1 MAKQKRKKTRTHV
14 NTGTNTRQDKNAGL
28 TPGAPKSFVIS
39 SATHRLPLSLRTL
52 VAETRRV
59 MEPNTASRLRE
70 RRKNKLRDFLAM
82 CGPLGVSHLLV
93 FGQTKVGSYGGGGN
107 INLRIMRAPRGPTL
121 TFRINKYALAAD
133 LARARKRPH
142 SVGAEYQ
149 TPPLLVLNNFTSDS
163 KHVKV
168 LVTVFQ
174 NLFPAIQVHN
184 MRLTTARRIVLL
196 NYNASTD
203 TIDWRHYLITLRP
216 VGISKSVRRAIE
228 GTASSRSLLAGSIT
242 TASSHG
248 GPDAAPRRSNRKQL
262 VDLSSADDIAE
273 FVLGHHRSSSRGQSP
288 AASSAA
294 AYDSETDADTD
305 MSDAED
311 GGNRVELSTPYLGR
325 HNRIIQ
331 PLPSSVSANGASSTP
346 ADDDDGDVDDQ
357 PDDISDDVKDTTRA
371 DQVRAPVHSE
381 QRAVRLRE
389 IGPRMELR
397 CIKIEEGL
405 GSSSDPNNGL
415 KKAVAQDLKTGT
427 ASG

>member
-14 NTGTNTRQDKNAGL
+14 THGTGRQDKNAGL

-39 SATHRLPLSLRTL
+39 SASHRLPLSLRTL
-52 VAETRRV
+52 ISETRRV

-93 FGQTKVGSYGGGGN
+93 FGQTKVGTYGGGGN
-107 INLRIMRAPRGPTL
+107 INLRIMRAPRGPTV
-121 TFRINKYALAAD
+121 TFRINKFALSAD
-133 LARARKRPH
+133 LARARRRPH
-142 SVGAEYQ
+142 SVGSEFQ
-149 TPPLLVLNNFTSDS
+149 TPPLLVLNNFTSDQ

-196 NYNASTD
+196 NYNAATD

-216 VGISKSVRRAIE
+216 VGVSKSVRRAIE
-228 GTASSRSLLAGSIT
+228 GTSARSLVAGSVLT
-242 TASSHG
+242 SGAS
-248 GPDAAPRRSNRKQL
+248 ARRTSGKKL

-273 FVLGHHRSSSRGQSP
+273 FVLGRHRSLAGARGQSP

-294 AYDSETDADTD
+294 YDSETEADTD

-311 GGNRVELSTPYLGR
+311 D
-325 HNRIIQ
+325 
-331 PLPSSVSANGASSTP
+331 PSSSRVDLTMPYFGRQNRNIDPKKAQRATSADDAADEDDGMDADGAGEEGEE
-346 ADDDDGDVDDQ
+346 DDDDDDDATSRARPPQ
-357 PDDISDDVKDTTRA
+357 PV
-371 DQVRAPVHSE
+371 QSE

-405 GSSSDPNNGL
+405 GGSDKDPKNGL
-415 KKAVAQDLKTGT
+415 RKAVAQDLK
-427 ASG
+427 AAPSA

>member
-14 NTGTNTRQDKNAGL
+14 SHATGRQDGNAGL

-39 SATHRLPLSLRTL
+39 SAAHRLPLSVRTL
-52 VAETRRV
+52 ISETRRV

-93 FGQTKVGSYGGGGN
+93 FGQTKVGTYGGGGN
-107 INLRIMRAPRGPTL
+107 INLRIMRAPRGPTV
-121 TFRINKYALAAD
+121 TFRINKFALASD
-133 LARARKRPH
+133 LARARRRPH
-142 SVGAEYQ
+142 SLGSEFQ
-149 TPPLLVLNNFTSDS
+149 TPPLLVLNNFTSDQ

-184 MRLTTARRIVLL
+184 VRITTARRIVLL

-216 VGISKSVRRAIE
+216 VGVSKSVRRAVE
-228 GTASSRSLLAGSIT
+228 GTTARSLVASSLA
-242 TASSHG
+242 ASKDG
-248 GPDAAPRRSNRKQL
+248 ARPRRSTGKKL

-273 FVLGHHRSSSRGQSP
+273 FVLGRHRGSTQARGQSP

-294 AYDSETDADTD
+294 YDSETEADTD
-305 MSDAED
+305 MSDGED
-311 GGNRVELSTPYLGR
+311 DPSRPSANRVELTAEEGG
-325 HNRIIQ
+325 
-331 PLPSSVSANGASSTP
+331 SSSS
-346 ADDDDGDVDDQ
+346 Q
-357 PDDISDDVKDTTRA
+357 
-371 DQVRAPVHSE
+371 HSG

-405 GSSSDPNNGL
+405 GGSGSDNNNGL
-415 KKAVAQDLKTGT
+415 RKAVAQDLK
-427 ASG
+427 A

>member
-14 NTGTNTRQDKNAGL
+14 NHGTGRQDSNAGL

-39 SATHRLPLSLRTL
+39 SAAHRLPLSVRTL
-52 VAETRRV
+52 ISETRRV

-93 FGQTKVGSYGGGGN
+93 FGQTKVGTYGGGGN
-107 INLRIMRAPRGPTL
+107 INLRIMRAPRGPTV
-121 TFRINKYALAAD
+121 TFRINKFALASD

-142 SVGAEYQ
+142 SLGSEFQ
-149 TPPLLVLNNFTSDS
+149 TPPLLVLNNFTSDQ

-184 MRLTTARRIVLL
+184 MRVTTARRIVLL

-216 VGISKSVRRAIE
+216 VGVSKSVRRAVE
-228 GTASSRSLLAGSIT
+228 GTTARSLTTAIVANKEGASSST
-242 TASSHG
+242 
-248 GPDAAPRRSNRKQL
+248 RRTIGKKL

-273 FVLGHHRSSSRGQSP
+273 FVLGRHRGSGLSRGQSP

-294 AYDSETDADTD
+294 YDSETEADTD

-311 GGNRVELSTPYLGR
+311 DPSRPSANRVELSAFDESNG
-325 HNRIIQ
+325 
-331 PLPSSVSANGASSTP
+331 SSLSAASS
-346 ADDDDGDVDDQ
+346 G
-357 PDDISDDVKDTTRA
+357 
-371 DQVRAPVHSE
+371 

-405 GSSSDPNNGL
+405 GGGGSDTNNGL
-415 KKAVAQDLKTGT
+415 RKAVAQDLKATGQ
-427 ASG
+427 